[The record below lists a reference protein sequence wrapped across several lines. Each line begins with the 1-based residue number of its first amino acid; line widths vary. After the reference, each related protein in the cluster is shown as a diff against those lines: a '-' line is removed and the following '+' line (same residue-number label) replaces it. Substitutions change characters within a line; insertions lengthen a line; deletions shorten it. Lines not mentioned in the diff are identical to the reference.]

1 MSREDRLRQGIVA
14 LCSVQLLVA
23 LEFSIANVALPDI
36 RQDFHV
42 GAQSLQWVLS
52 GYALAYGS
60 ILLCGGRFADAY
72 GPRRLLLCGLTAFT
86 VASMTAAA
94 TPTFGLLIALRVV
107 QGAAAAFAT
116 PAALA
121 LITSLTSGH
130 RRLVALSWWGAGG
143 SLGFALGA
151 ALGGV
156 ITDVAGWRAVFWAC
170 AVLSAASALMAL
182 WWVPE
187 RRPPVSA
194 RPDAIGA
201 VLLAACAAAG
211 IMALSLA
218 PEALSRP
225 GTLAACLLLSASS
238 AIALRVRQK
247 GREMPVLPRGF
258 LTRRPVLHA
267 NIAGAWA
274 AAAGGSMVYFVTT
287 FMQTV
292 LGWPELTAGLMLLP
306 DAAAAA
312 FGARAARPLYDR
324 LGTVRACC
332 VGLAGIAAGMVALT
346 GTPMGGVPAVVC
358 ILVGTCLTGF
368 GLVLVAVITAV
379 AAAARLNP
387 DEHGMSGG
395 LLVTTQQ
402 LGVASGLAL
411 LLVVGEFATGAPLSE
426 TGIRTCLLAGGALA
440 VAGCAVVA
448 AMGKSTTKQHPQDS
462 PAR

>member
-1 MSREDRLRQGIVA
+1 MSRADRLGQAIVA

-52 GYALAYGS
+52 GYALAYAS
-60 ILLCGGRFADAY
+60 VLLCGGRFADAY
-72 GPRRLLLCGLTAFT
+72 GPRRLLLCGLAAFT
-86 VASMTAAA
+86 VASMAAA
-94 TPTFGLLIALRVV
+94 AAPAFGLLIALRVL

-121 LITSLTSGH
+121 LVTSLTSGH
-130 RRLVALSWWGAGG
+130 RRLVALSWWGAAG

-156 ITDVAGWRAVFWAC
+156 ITDVAGWPAVFWTC
-170 AVLSAASALMAL
+170 AVLSAASAVMTLR
-182 WWVPE
+182 WVPE
-187 RRPPVSA
+187 RRPQVSA
-194 RPDAIGA
+194 RPDAVGA
-201 VLLAACAAAG
+201 VLLAGCAAAG
-211 IMALSLA
+211 IMVLSLA

-225 GTLAACLLLSASS
+225 GTLTACLLLSTGS
-238 AIALRVRQK
+238 ALALRVRHKRQQ
-247 GREMPVLPRGF
+247 MPLLPRGF

-274 AAAGGSMVYFVTT
+274 AAAGGSMVYFVAT

-292 LGWPELTAGLMLLP
+292 LGWPELTTGLMLVP

-312 FGARAARPLYDR
+312 LGARAARPLHGR

-346 GTPMGGVPAVVC
+346 GTPMGGVPAAAC

-387 DEHGMSGG
+387 DEHGVSGG

-402 LGVASGLAL
+402 LGVAGGLAL
-411 LLVVGEFATGAPLSE
+411 LLVVSEFATGDPLSE
-426 TGIRTCLLAGGALA
+426 TGIRTCLLTGAALA

-448 AMGKSTTKQHPQDS
+448 ATGRSTPAPQPQDTVV
-462 PAR
+462 R